1 MTQHSTWFDWLSVKR
16 EMDVMPTILSCI
28 SARAMAII
36 ATLFYRLILHPLSHL
51 PGPLPA
57 RLTGLWRTTKYI
69 QGDWHDDILS
79 IHDKYGRV
87 VRIAPN
93 EVSVVDEY
101 AMKNLYGHGHNA
113 AKTDWYSIWDS
124 PITAPQSFSELDQK
138 QHSFLRKHLASAY
151 SMSSVLNCEV
161 HIQACLD
168 LLIRKLEKYTQAGET
183 VDMAVRTNAFAFDVV
198 GELDYGSQF
207 GHLQEEKD
215 KRLDD
220 PKMTGRED
228 LLAYFC
234 RMKDLEGKLAS
245 FVEILVEA
253 MNLVGARADTI
264 SISMRTCLFYLA
276 ANSGV
281 LAKLREEIDNFYNV
295 NTLKAPISHLET
307 QKLPYLQ
314 AVIKEAIRLLP
325 SIVFQLPRHTPPDF
339 KVRGI
344 KIPVNTMIGIS
355 PIAQNRDQEI
365 WGSDANE
372 FPPGRWLENEDKT
385 RYFDRS
391 TMTFGGSG
399 PRMCMG
405 RNIAPVEL
413 HKFVAQFVHIF
424 DFKLVN
430 TDAPWRIKAYC
441 TAYQSEVFRNISRR
455 K

>member
-1 MTQHSTWFDWLSVKR
+1 M
-16 EMDVMPTILSCI
+16 
-28 SARAMAII
+28 
-36 ATLFYRLILHPLSHL
+36 RL
-51 PGPLPA
+51 
-57 RLTGLWRTTKYI
+57 
-69 QGDWHDDILS
+69 Q
-79 IHDKYGRV
+79 
-87 VRIAPN
+87 
-93 EVSVVDEY
+93 
-101 AMKNLYGHGHNA
+101 
-113 AKTDWYSIWDS
+113 
-124 PITAPQSFSELDQK
+124 
-138 QHSFLRKHLASAY
+138 
-151 SMSSVLNCEV
+151 
-161 HIQACLD
+161 
-168 LLIRKLEKYTQAGET
+168 
-183 VDMAVRTNAFAFDVV
+183 
-198 GELDYGSQF
+198 
-207 GHLQEEKD
+207 

-234 RMKDLEGKLAS
+234 RMKDLEGKLAF

-276 ANSGV
+276 TNSEV

-295 NTLKAPISHLET
+295 NNLKAPISYLET

-314 AVIKEAIRLLP
+314 AVIKDAIRLLP

-372 FPPGRWLENEDKT
+372 FRPGRWLENEDKT

-405 RNIAPVEL
+405 RNIALVEL